1 MFKDKKL
8 LVTGGT
14 GSIGSSICNYF
25 SNNGCE
31 DIYSTTTNLDKVK
44 LSQDYIKFKEL
55 NLNKIENYN
64 LDKLFD
70 FDIDY
75 LVLNAGL
82 NRDNIFLRMSSDDWN
97 SVINVNLNSS
107 FHLLKYFTKKMVKK
121 KYGRVVFISSV
132 VAHTG
137 NPGQVNYTASK
148 AAISGMVKSLALE
161 LSTRN
166 ITVNSVAPGFIKSNM
181 TDRLNNDQKNAIL
194 DRIPMSD
201 IEERVKKIVVEHLGV
216 EETKI
221 QSDSKFI
228 DDLGADSLDTVELVM
243 AFEEEFGCEIPDD
256 AAEKIV
262 TLKDAVTYLSANS
275 N

>member
-25 SNNGCE
+25 YNNSCE
-31 DIYSTTTNLDKVK
+31 EIYSTTTNMNKVK
-44 LSQDYIKFKEL
+44 SEQDYIKFKEL
-55 NLNKIENYN
+55 DLNNIESSN
-64 LDKLFD
+64 LDTLFD

-75 LVLNAGL
+75 LILNAGL
-82 NRDNIFLRMSSDDWN
+82 NRDNIFLRMTSDDWN
-97 SVINVNLNSS
+97 NVINVNLNSS
-107 FHLLKYFTKKMVKK
+107 FHLLKHFTKKMVKK
-121 KYGRVVFISSV
+121 RFGRVVFISSV

-181 TDRLNNDQKNAIL
+181 TDKLNDDQKNTIL
-194 DRIPMSD
+194 ERIPMKKLGDSD
-201 IEERVKKIVVEHLGV
+201 DIAKAVGFLCSENANYITG
-216 EETKI
+216 
-221 QSDSKFI
+221 Q
-228 DDLGADSLDTVELVM
+228 
-243 AFEEEFGCEIPDD
+243 
-256 AAEKIV
+256 
-262 TLKDAVTYLSANS
+262 TLHVNGGLALI
-275 N
+275 